1 MPGPS
6 HTWVKPVT
14 EIYRP
19 IWAYSYVTWPEK
31 AGGNFLDITV
41 LGSSTHE
48 VRPIILFSRIGLV
61 KVESIK
67 LKGACGGFRSLTQ
80 NCVESGITAEKRA
93 IPFLSQ
99 GPIFI
104 KGDPCGS
111 PSTIDVSGIHCA
123 WVILP
128 PVHPVVGLPGP
139 TDCLVSLLSAPRKI
153 ARAAV
158 FKRE

>member
-6 HTWVKPVT
+6 HTWIKPVT

-19 IWAYSYVTWPEK
+19 VRAYSYVTRPEK
-31 AGGNFLDITV
+31 AGGNFLDIIIF
-41 LGSSTHE
+41 GSSTHE
-48 VRPIILFSRIGLV
+48 VRPIILFSRIGRE
-61 KVESIK
+61 KVEPIK
-67 LKGACGGFRSLTQ
+67 LKGACGGFRAVAQ
-80 NCVESGITAEKRA
+80 NSVESGITAQERA

-158 FKRE
+158 FKCE